1 MSGIM
6 NNRSMQPD
14 YPAGRIT
21 MSSRTVNNV
30 THKLSLYRHTSGALV
45 FGAGTVQWSWG
56 LDGSHWGGS
65 TVVSPEMQQATVNL
79 FADMGVQPGTIQ
91 SGLIPATKSTDVTP
105 PVSAILSPVN
115 GSSKPAGVAITISG
129 TASDAGGGVVAGVEI
144 STDGGVTWRQ
154 ADINA
159 ADASIT
165 WNYTWIPNIEGT
177 SAIKTRAFD
186 DNGNK
191 ENPGAGINVIVLP
204 AVCPCT
210 IFPASSVP
218 AKPLNNDAL
227 GGIELGVKF
236 RSTQNGF
243 ITGIR
248 YYKGAGATGTRIGSL
263 WSSTGTRLA
272 TATFTGE
279 TASGWQQVLFTTP
292 VAITAGI
299 TYVASYHSSSGDY
312 AVTNPFFTQAVV
324 NSSLRALANGEDG
337 PNGLSL
343 YTATPAFPTNGFQT
357 SNYWVDVVFTR
368 SAVTVAPVVTTQ
380 PSSQTICAGKNARF
394 FSAASGSPAPTVQWQ
409 SSTDGNKSWI
419 NIPGATNGT
428 LILSPQ

>member
-1 MSGIM
+1 
-6 NNRSMQPD
+6 
-14 YPAGRIT
+14 
-21 MSSRTVNNV
+21 MSSRTVNNF

-56 LDGSHWGGS
+56 LDGGHWGGS
-65 TVVSPEMQQATVNL
+65 AVVSPEMQQATVNL
-79 FADMGVQPGTIQ
+79 FADMGVQPGTLQ
-91 SGLIPATKSTDVTP
+91 TGLIPATKSTDLSRP
-105 PVSAILSPVN
+105 ISDILSPGN
-115 GSSKPAGVAITISG
+115 GNSKPAGVAITISG
-129 TASDAGGGVVAGVEI
+129 TAFDAGGGVVAGVEI

-154 ADINA
+154 AEINA
-159 ADASIT
+159 ADGSIT

-177 SAIKTRAFD
+177 TTIKTRAFD

-191 ENPGAGINVIVLP
+191 ENARTGIKVVVLP
-204 AVCPCT
+204 AICPCT

-243 ITGIR
+243 ITGVR
-248 YYKGAGATGTRIGSL
+248 YYKGAGTTGTRIGSL
-263 WSSTGTRLA
+263 WSSAGTRLA

-279 TASGWQQVLFTTP
+279 TASGWQQVLFNTP
-292 VAITAGI
+292 VPITAGI

-312 AVTNPFFTQAVV
+312 AVTNPFFTQPVI
-324 NSSLRALANGEDG
+324 NSSLRALANGENG

-357 SNYWVDVVFTR
+357 SNYWVDVVFTGM
-368 SAVTVAPVVTTQ
+368 VPVVTTQ
-380 PSSQTICAGKNARF
+380 PSARTVCAGKNASVLFRCHRH
-394 FSAASGSPAPTVQWQ
+394 PR
-409 SSTDGNKSWI
+409 
-419 NIPGATNGT
+419 TNGAMA
-428 LILSPQ
+428 IKHPGNIMGKHSRSYQ